1 MTLKCKFSP
10 LGKPDVDPYA
20 PGTVVYENRPANN
33 TMTNVSQPVS
43 RGVYELMCCSGGGGE
58 WCYIGCN
65 QGAAGSFFKGE
76 VYFDDD
82 KTDTTP
88 ILPDVSFVPAAV
100 RLMPAVPEAPLRRP
114 LWTVCRLFRRKS
126 MPAVSA
132 AAVRFSPEPTT
143 GLKKQPDI

>member
-65 QGAAGSFFKGE
+65 QGAAASFFKGE
-76 VYFDDD
+76 D
-82 KTDTTP
+82 
-88 ILPDVSFVPAAV
+88 
-100 RLMPAVPEAPLRRP
+100 
-114 LWTVCRLFRRKS
+114 
-126 MPAVSA
+126 
-132 AAVRFSPEPTT
+132 
-143 GLKKQPDI
+143 